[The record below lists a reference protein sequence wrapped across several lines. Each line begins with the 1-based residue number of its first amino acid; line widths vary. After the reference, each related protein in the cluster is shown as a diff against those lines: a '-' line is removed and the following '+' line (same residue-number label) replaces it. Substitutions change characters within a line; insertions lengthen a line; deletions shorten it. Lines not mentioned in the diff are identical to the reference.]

1 MRIYHREE
9 QKSMV
14 VMNFRSRI
22 NMLIVMAM
30 TNLPAVTV
38 FVVIVVVFVVGT
50 VDAVPIKLSGVN
62 YSIRQ
67 GADWEPF
74 KCKQPYQV
82 LTDLSLLNRVTK
94 NTRVLSLT
102 DCGGGSIILG
112 AAKELGMKVWLGLW
126 VDVDE
131 TVFEGEVDELARMLE
146 DGEIDGSTVLGVTVG
161 SEALYREDATID
173 QMLFYLGRV
182 RNLLD
187 TFGLS
192 NLPVSIVD
200 IEPMYTAYP
209 QLREEVDVT
218 YINSFPF
225 WEATPIDT
233 AVDYLAEKAGNLL
246 STSESRGKPFI
257 VGETGWPSDGFIEG
271 VGVASSE
278 NQQQYFIDAFCYM
291 EQQGWEYYWFTG
303 IDNAW
308 RQVQE

>member
-1 MRIYHREE
+1 MR
-9 QKSMV
+9 
-14 VMNFRSRI
+14 
-22 NMLIVMAM
+22 
-30 TNLPAVTV
+30 
-38 FVVIVVVFVVGT
+38 IVVVVAMTSLPVLLLLTVTAFVTV
-50 VDAVPIKLSGVN
+50 VDAAPIKLRGVN

-82 LTDLSLLNRVTK
+82 LTDLSLLNRVTE

-102 DCGGGSIILG
+102 DCGGGSIILR

-131 TVFEGEVDELARMLE
+131 TVFEDERDELARMLE
-146 DGEIDGSTVLGVTVG
+146 DGEIDGTTILGVTVG

-173 QMLFYLGRV
+173 QMLFYLGQV

-187 TFGLS
+187 TYGLD

-209 QLREEVDVT
+209 QLREAVDVT

-233 AVDYLAEKAGNLL
+233 AVDYLADKAGNLL
-246 STSESRGKPFI
+246 RAPESQGKAFI

-271 VGVASSE
+271 VGEASSE
-278 NQQQYFIDAFCYM
+278 NQQQYFIDAYCYM
-291 EQQGWEYYWFTG
+291 EEQGWEYYWFTG